1 MFLNFFYNIKN
12 RIPILN
18 KSEWTL
24 VDFPKKKSLFPLILL
39 LIYLFLSS
47 SFVVSFG
54 NLIRVIFYFDY
65 IFIILVPLQIYCD
78 ILVFKLF
85 FKYRKSKNPIIAQNL
100 RYVIDTLSLYED
112 KDVEFTN
119 LSGKSSRKRIVTM
132 YIPIFFKEDE
142 KKIYVSVQRNGDK
155 WNKISNELGGHFE
168 SALGLELEKAIT
180 NFDYVDYTFLKHKD
194 KRIEISQNTR
204 AAHETVV
211 NVTHSLSYD
220 VSKVSHGLTIG
231 GTGSGKSF
239 YINSKVLSYSQMS
252 DVQNSPPTWS
262 GADIR
267 ICDPKASDL
276 SLYRFVTG
284 FEGKVAVESNEIAK
298 LIRETSE
305 LVESRY
311 REMFTDASA
320 FGKTFIDFEGIPPV
334 VIFIDEYAALMK
346 TVDKKIKEEITKNIY
361 NIVLKGRA
369 CGVFAEI
376 ILQRPDTSVLDGA
389 IRDQLQ
395 VRVGLSNLS
404 QEGRQMLFGSTEVE
418 YKTIT
423 VKGGGYIFIDSVTE
437 QPLYFET
444 PFIEKGFD
452 FLGEI
457 EKINSARIAKQNG
470 YERTNCE
477 GAKPD

>member
-1 MFLNFFYNIKN
+1 MMRTFFYSMKE
-12 RIPILN
+12 RLPFVN

-24 VDFPKKKSLFPLILL
+24 VDYPRKKSLFPFIMLLVYLWISSQLIL
-39 LIYLFLSS
+39 FL
-47 SFVVSFG
+47 G
-54 NLIRVIFYFDY
+54 NGIKLIFYFDY
-65 IFIILVPLQIYCD
+65 IFIILVPVQLYFD
-78 ILVFKLF
+78 IQAFRLF
-85 FKYRKSKNPIIAQNL
+85 FRYRKSKNPVTAQKL
-100 RYVIDTLSLYED
+100 RYVIDKLKLYED
-112 KDVEFTN
+112 EDVEFTT
-119 LSGKSSRKRIVTM
+119 LSGKPSRKRIVTM

-142 KKIYVSVQRNGDK
+142 KKIFVSVQKNGDK
-155 WNKISNELGGHFE
+155 FNKISNELGGHFE

-204 AAHETVV
+204 AAHGTVV

-220 VSKVSHGLTIG
+220 VSKVSHGLTVG

-239 YINSKVLSYSQMS
+239 FINSKILSYCQMT
-252 DVQNSPPTWS
+252 DIKNNPPTWY

-276 SLYRFVTG
+276 ALYRFVTG
-284 FEGKVAVESNEIAK
+284 FEGKVAVEPNEIAK

-311 REMFTDASA
+311 REMFADASA

-334 VIFIDEYAALMK
+334 VIFIDEYAALIK
-346 TVDKKIKEEITKNIY
+346 AVDKKTREEITKYLY
-361 NIVLKGRA
+361 NVVLKGRA
-369 CGVFAEI
+369 CGVFVEI
-376 ILQRPDTSVLDGA
+376 ILQRPDASVLDGA
-389 IRDQLQ
+389 IRDQLGT
-395 VRVGLSNLS
+395 RVGLSNLS
-404 QEGRQMLFGSTEVE
+404 SEGRIMLFGSTEVE

-423 VKGGGYIFIDSVTE
+423 VKGGGYIFIDSITE